1 MACPTGNP
9 LADAVVG
16 FFSFLGNP
24 IGTIVEG
31 IANAVLA
38 GAIAVFGE
46 LTTSI
51 PTLSSSGTSQQVNN
65 QTQWVVVYT
74 AVGSLIFASI
84 RMALE
89 RRGEAGAT
97 ALKGLLRVILVAG
110 AATTVVTLLAGLS
123 DRYADYLF
131 KKGAYE
137 QLTSNI
143 GCQEGNG
150 IESFL
155 LLVLAFLLLIA
166 AILHTI
172 LLYIRLGVMIV
183 LLGTLPLAAAASMT
197 DWGDGWWRKHIGW
210 MIAWLLYK
218 PAAGLV
224 MYAGSAM
231 ISDGHR
237 QRHPRADR
245 RYRRDASVGCRPA
258 RPAQARCARDRG
270 ARRRRRRGQG
280 DGDHGRRRGHRS
292 QIARLLFGGQRS
304 GRIGGKPRAFG
315 CFGLF
320 GLRSRAV
327 RAPPAAP
334 ARPVNKA
341 VRQGALPV
349 VPGPALPVVV
359 LPVVRELRPP
369 RVPPVRRWVWR
380 SASPREWGRS
390 HPVPWTARTGTRAT
404 TDSGSCADAYCCR
417 AGRRGP
423 LRVPPPARPRHIA
436 AVRRPAIQQ
445 RVRKRSRRERK
456 HNHVYG
462 SRYASH
468 LRELAPAQR
477 DQGSARSV
485 CSAPSA
491 CSAGWCWCCS
501 RRWSRW
507 LPPSWCS
514 SRSWSSSPRWPCA
527 PRTAATSTS

>member
-123 DRYADYLF
+123 DRYADFLF

-197 DWGDGWWRKHIGW
+197 DWGNGWWRKHIGW

-231 ISDGHR
+231 ISDGPDNDIHER
-237 QRHPRADR
+237 IAGIGVMLLSAVALPALLKLVVPATAALGGG
-245 RYRRDASVGCRPA
+245 DAVGKGMATMGGAVATGARSLGSSSVG
-258 RPAQARCARDRG
+258 G
-270 ARRRRRRGQG
+270 GQG
-280 DGDHGRRRGHRS
+280 GSAGSPGPSGASGSSGGAGSSGGSGD
-292 QIARLLFGGQRS
+292 AGGTGEAGQQ
-304 GRIGGKPRAFG
+304 GGAPGGAAGGAGGGAAGGGAAGGAGAAAAAGPAGAALGVAIGVAKGVGQVA
-315 CFGLF
+315 
-320 GLRSRAV
+320 S
-327 RAPPAAP
+327 
-334 ARPVNKA
+334 
-341 VRQGALPV
+341 GALD
-349 VPGPALPVVV
+349 G
-359 LPVVRELRPP
+359 
-369 RVPPVRRWVWR
+369 
-380 SASPREWGRS
+380 
-390 HPVPWTARTGTRAT
+390 
-404 TDSGSCADAYCCR
+404 ADGN
-417 AGRRGP
+417 AG
-423 LRVPPPARPRHIA
+423 
-436 AVRRPAIQQ
+436 
-445 RVRKRSRRERK
+445 
-456 HNHVYG
+456 HN
-462 SRYASH
+462 R
-468 LRELAPAQR
+468 
-477 DQGSARSV
+477 
-485 CSAPSA
+485 
-491 CSAGWCWCCS
+491 
-501 RRWSRW
+501 
-507 LPPSWCS
+507 
-514 SRSWSSSPRWPCA
+514 
-527 PRTAATSTS
+527 